1 MTKQE
6 LGTKRLCAHCGT
18 RFYDLHQSPITCPK
32 CETVFEVAPV
42 HSRFASERVPAP
54 EAKDEAQ
61 LPSGATP
68 CIKIGFASR
77 LDLANNYH
85 RACSSSSSRGES
97 QKFHQLGVTTKEMPN
112 GARRESGSRSFVN
125 EPVRGRAG
133 YPVRFGGPPPH
144 CGPRVS
150 CCAHAAGD
158 VVRGGP
164 QPARTA
170 SRLSCPAP

>member
-1 MTKQE
+1 MKLLQVLTD
-6 LGTKRLCAHCGT
+6 KRLMEGIVPSSGWDATQGGLTLRRALKEARGSDPRLPGLTAWHA
-18 RFYDLHQSPITCPK
+18 DLSHMW
-32 CETVFEVAPV
+32 
-42 HSRFASERVPAP
+42 
-54 EAKDEAQ
+54 
-61 LPSGATP
+61 GATP

-133 YPVRFGGPPPH
+133 YPVRFGGH
-144 CGPRVS
+144 HHLIAGRAS
-150 CCAHAAGD
+150 AAADMRRGD
-158 VVRGGP
+158 VV
-164 QPARTA
+164 
-170 SRLSCPAP
+170 